1 MGFTRHHYVTSET
14 QLDVRLAFNIELDMK
29 HHLCRPI
36 TESVGGPR
44 ELQMNGFFG
53 SVLQCE
59 APGSVLVRR
68 ESSSCGGE
76 VILVRWRR
84 AREISRHVVSVMQ
97 GDPSSFR
104 HGHGWFSKRDC
115 CFRNFAT
122 SREGDSNLR
131 QEVLRVHQPR
141 MENRMLGVY
150 RFADPPRHPGG
161 ILIWGHSRTLLDMS
175 VGSRKCNPSFL
186 CSITAALIFGSRND
200 FL

>member
-68 ESSSCGGE
+68 ESSSCGGA
-76 VILVRWRR
+76 VILVRWPR
-84 AREISRHVVSVMQ
+84 AREISRPVEEAP
-97 GDPSSFR
+97 GNPL
-104 HGHGWFSKRDC
+104 GPENAKGWS
-115 CFRNFAT
+115 A
-122 SREGDSNLR
+122 
-131 QEVLRVHQPR
+131 
-141 MENRMLGVY
+141 
-150 RFADPPRHPGG
+150 
-161 ILIWGHSRTLLDMS
+161 
-175 VGSRKCNPSFL
+175 
-186 CSITAALIFGSRND
+186 
-200 FL
+200 